1 MAENEEIKK
10 DTAEDVQETVQ
21 DKAEDIKDKE
31 QKPEEQKPEEQKPEE
46 RKPEERKSEEQKP
59 EEQKPEEQEPE
70 EQKPEEQEPE
80 ERKSEEQ
87 EPEERKSEE
96 QESEE
101 RKSEEQESEEQ
112 KPGEKKAEPKK
123 EKKKS
128 RNPFKSKKFKRGT
141 LSIVLTVM
149 FIAAVVLVNVIL
161 SLILDRFSVEADLT
175 TGSIFT
181 LDEETEEYIRGVD
194 DDVTFYVTAE
204 RETLNN
210 AGNNYKQTVEY
221 LDKMTVLNRRFKVQY
236 VNLLTDPDFSN
247 GYEEDL
253 QNYEVIV
260 QSGKTGRYRI
270 LKINDFMRY
279 TLSDGKTYS
288 YDEASMYVQYY
299 GYSVADYSSI
309 AEEQIVSAIQS
320 VSLDDPTVVTF
331 LTGYGES
338 DSKPLEEI
346 LTANA
351 YVTQSAD
358 IDRIE
363 AVPENTDILVI
374 HGATKDYS
382 KESITKVDEW
392 LSNGG
397 KYGKD
402 LVYIASADAAETPN
416 LDEYLKEW
424 GIEIGKGYVLQTDT
438 DHAYYTGSAFPLM
451 QDLEIKTDTDYYS
464 NMKIASAAKLV
475 AFPLRPVIPL
485 WDEESNMAN
494 KVIASAYGEK
504 CILYPFSADES
515 WSPTS
520 DDLTGFDAVV
530 EASKVQFEGGLD
542 PVYSKIIVVGSDQL
556 FASYYTTAS
565 NYSNGELALT
575 IFDTNSGNNGD
586 KIKIVGKSF
595 TAETYQI
602 DRSTQLAIGITF
614 VAVIPVIIIVI
625 GIVVWARRRRL

>member
-1 MAENEEIKK
+1 MSENEEIKK
-10 DTAEDVQETVQ
+10 DTAETEQEAVQEA
-21 DKAEDIKDKE
+21 AEDIKE
-31 QKPEEQKPEEQKPEE
+31 A
-46 RKPEERKSEEQKP
+46 
-59 EEQKPEEQEPE
+59 
-70 EQKPEEQEPE
+70 
-80 ERKSEEQ
+80 
-87 EPEERKSEE
+87 E
-96 QESEE
+96 QES
-101 RKSEEQESEEQ
+101 
-112 KPGEKKAEPKK
+112 GEKKPDKQASAPEKT
-123 EKKKS
+123 KKKS
-128 RNPFKSKKFKRGT
+128 RNPFRSKKFKRGT
-141 LSIVLTVM
+141 LSIVFTAL
-149 FIAAVVLVNVIL
+149 FIAGVVLVNVIL
-161 SLILDRFSVEADLT
+161 GLVLERFNVEADLT

-181 LDEETEEYIRGVD
+181 LGSETEEYIKGVD

-221 LDKMTVLNRRFKVQY
+221 LDKMTVLNSRFKVQY

-247 GYEEDL
+247 NYEEDL
-253 QNYEVIV
+253 HNYEVIV

-270 LKINDFMRY
+270 LAINDFMRY

-299 GYSVADYSSI
+299 GYTVSDYASI

-320 VSLDDPTVVTF
+320 VSLADPTVVTF

-338 DSKPLEEI
+338 DSKPLEDI

-363 AVPENTDILVI
+363 AVPDNTDILVI

-397 KYGKD
+397 KYGRD

-451 QDLEIKTDTDYYS
+451 QDLEIKTDTEYYE

-485 WDEESNMAN
+485 WEEESNMAN

-504 CILYPFSADES
+504 CILYPFTADES

-520 DDLTGFDAVV
+520 DDYSGFNAVV
-530 EASKVQFEGGLD
+530 EASKVQFEGGNE

-575 IFDTNSGNNGD
+575 IFDTNSGNNGE
-586 KIKIVGKSF
+586 KIKIVEKSF

-602 DRSTQLAIGITF
+602 DRSTQLVIGITF
-614 VAVIPVIIIVI
+614 VVVIPVIIIVI

>member
-10 DTAEDVQETVQ
+10 DTAETEQETVQ
-21 DKAEDIKDKE
+21 EAAEDIKE
-31 QKPEEQKPEEQKPEE
+31 A
-46 RKPEERKSEEQKP
+46 
-59 EEQKPEEQEPE
+59 
-70 EQKPEEQEPE
+70 
-80 ERKSEEQ
+80 
-87 EPEERKSEE
+87 E
-96 QESEE
+96 QES
-101 RKSEEQESEEQ
+101 
-112 KPGEKKAEPKK
+112 GEKKPDKQASAPEKT
-123 EKKKS
+123 KKKS
-128 RNPFKSKKFKRGT
+128 KNPFRSKKFKRGT
-141 LSIVLTVM
+141 LSIVFTAL
-149 FIAAVVLVNVIL
+149 FIAGVVLVNVIL
-161 SLILDRFSVEADLT
+161 GLVLERFNVEADLT

-181 LDEETEEYIRGVD
+181 LGNETEEYIKGVD

-221 LDKMTVLNRRFKVQY
+221 LDKMTVLNSRFKVQY

-247 GYEEDL
+247 NYEEDL
-253 QNYEVIV
+253 HNYEVIV

-270 LKINDFMRY
+270 LAINDFMRY

-299 GYSVADYSSI
+299 GYTVSDYSSI

-320 VSLDDPTVVTF
+320 VSLTDPTVVTF

-338 DSKPLEEI
+338 DSKPLEDI

-351 YVTQSAD
+351 YMTQSAD

-363 AVPENTDILVI
+363 AVPDNTDILVI

-397 KYGKD
+397 KYGRD

-451 QDLEIKTDTDYYS
+451 QDLEIKTDTEYYE

-485 WDEESNMAN
+485 WEEESNMAN

-504 CILYPFSADES
+504 CILYPFTADES

-520 DDLTGFDAVV
+520 DDYSGFNAVV
-530 EASKVQFEGGLD
+530 EASKVQFEGGNE

-575 IFDTNSGNNGD
+575 IFDTNSGNNGE
-586 KIKIVGKSF
+586 KIKIVEKSF

-602 DRSTQLAIGITF
+602 DRSTQLVIGITF
-614 VAVIPVIIIVI
+614 VVVIPVIIIVI

>member
-1 MAENEEIKK
+1 MADNEEIKNE
-10 DTAEDVQETVQ
+10 TAETEQETVQ
-21 DKAEDIKDKE
+21 EAAEEIKE
-31 QKPEEQKPEEQKPEE
+31 GQSPEEQKPEEQTPDEQTPEE
-46 RKPEERKSEEQKP
+46 QSLEEQKP
-59 EEQKPEEQEPE
+59 DEQK
-70 EQKPEEQEPE
+70 
-80 ERKSEEQ
+80 S
-87 EPEERKSEE
+87 
-96 QESEE
+96 
-101 RKSEEQESEEQ
+101 
-112 KPGEKKAEPKK
+112 APKK

-128 RNPFKSKKFKRGT
+128 KNPFRSKKFKRGT
-141 LSIVLTVM
+141 LSIVFTVL
-149 FIAAVVLVNVIL
+149 FIAGVVLVNVIL
-161 SLILDRFSVEADLT
+161 GLVLERFNVEADLT

-181 LDEETEEYIRGVD
+181 LGSETEEYIRGVD

-221 LDKMTVLNRRFKVQY
+221 LDKMTVLNNRFKVQY

-247 GYEEDL
+247 SFEEDL
-253 QNYEVIV
+253 HNYEVIV
-260 QSGKTGRYRI
+260 KSGKTGRYRI
-270 LKINDFMRY
+270 LSINDFMRY

-299 GYSVADYSSI
+299 GYTVSGYSSI

-320 VSLDDPTVVTF
+320 VSLENPTVVTF

-338 DSKPLEEI
+338 DSSPLEAI
-346 LTANA
+346 LTDNA
-351 YVTQSAD
+351 YVTQKAE

-363 AVPENTDILVI
+363 AIPDNTDILVI

-397 KYGKD
+397 KYGRD

-424 GIEIGKGYVLQTDT
+424 GIGIGKGYVLQTDT

-451 QDLEIKTDTDYYS
+451 QDLEIKTDTEYYD

-475 AFPLRPVIPL
+475 AYPLRPVIPL
-485 WDEESNMAN
+485 WEEESNMAN

-504 CILYPFSADES
+504 CILYPFTADES

-520 DDLTGFDAVV
+520 DELTGFDAVV
-530 EASKVQFEGGLD
+530 EASKVQFEGGTN

-575 IFDTNSGNNGD
+575 IFDTNSEQSGD
-586 KIKIVGKSF
+586 KIKIVEKSF

-614 VAVIPVIIIVI
+614 VAVIPVIIIVV

>member
-1 MAENEEIKK
+1 MSENEEIKK
-10 DTAEDVQETVQ
+10 DTAETEQETVQ
-21 DKAEDIKDKE
+21 EAAEDIKE
-31 QKPEEQKPEEQKPEE
+31 A
-46 RKPEERKSEEQKP
+46 
-59 EEQKPEEQEPE
+59 
-70 EQKPEEQEPE
+70 
-80 ERKSEEQ
+80 
-87 EPEERKSEE
+87 E
-96 QESEE
+96 QES
-101 RKSEEQESEEQ
+101 
-112 KPGEKKAEPKK
+112 GEKKPDKQASAPEKA
-123 EKKKS
+123 KKKS
-128 RNPFKSKKFKRGT
+128 RNPFRSKKFKRGT
-141 LSIVLTVM
+141 LSIVFTAL
-149 FIAAVVLVNVIL
+149 FIAGVVLVNVIL
-161 SLILDRFSVEADLT
+161 GLVLERFNVEADLT

-181 LDEETEEYIRGVD
+181 LGSETEEYIKGVD

-221 LDKMTVLNRRFKVQY
+221 LDKMTVLNSRFKVQY

-247 GYEEDL
+247 NYEEDL
-253 QNYEVIV
+253 HNYEVIV

-270 LKINDFMRY
+270 LAINDFMRY

-299 GYSVADYSSI
+299 GYTVSDYASI

-320 VSLDDPTVVTF
+320 VSLADPTVVTF

-338 DSKPLEEI
+338 DSKPLEDI

-351 YVTQSAD
+351 YMTQNAD

-397 KYGKD
+397 KYGRD

-451 QDLEIKTDTDYYS
+451 QDLEIKTDTEYYE

-485 WDEESNMAN
+485 WEEESNMAN

-504 CILYPFSADES
+504 CILYPFTADES

-520 DDLTGFDAVV
+520 DDYSGFNAVV
-530 EASKVQFEGGLD
+530 EASKVQFEGGNE

-575 IFDTNSGNNGD
+575 IFDTNSGNNGE
-586 KIKIVGKSF
+586 KIKIVEKSF

-602 DRSTQLAIGITF
+602 DRSTQLVIGITF
-614 VAVIPVIIIVI
+614 VAVIPVVI
-625 GIVVWARRRRL
+625 FVTGIVFCVRRRRR

>member
-1 MAENEEIKK
+1 MSENEEIKK
-10 DTAEDVQETVQ
+10 DTAGTEQEAVQEA
-21 DKAEDIKDKE
+21 AEDIKE
-31 QKPEEQKPEEQKPEE
+31 A
-46 RKPEERKSEEQKP
+46 
-59 EEQKPEEQEPE
+59 
-70 EQKPEEQEPE
+70 
-80 ERKSEEQ
+80 
-87 EPEERKSEE
+87 E
-96 QESEE
+96 QES
-101 RKSEEQESEEQ
+101 
-112 KPGEKKAEPKK
+112 GEKKPDKQASAPEKT
-123 EKKKS
+123 KKKS
-128 RNPFKSKKFKRGT
+128 RNPFRSKKFKRGT
-141 LSIVLTVM
+141 LSIVFTAL
-149 FIAAVVLVNVIL
+149 FIAGVVLVNVIL
-161 SLILDRFSVEADLT
+161 GLVLERFNVEADLT

-181 LDEETEEYIRGVD
+181 LGSETEEYIKGVD

-221 LDKMTVLNRRFKVQY
+221 LDKMTVLNSRFKVQY

-247 GYEEDL
+247 NYEEDL
-253 QNYEVIV
+253 HNYEVIV

-270 LKINDFMRY
+270 LAINDFMRY

-299 GYSVADYSSI
+299 GYTVSDYSSI

-320 VSLDDPTVVTF
+320 VSLADPTVVTF

-338 DSKPLEEI
+338 DSKPLEDI

-351 YVTQSAD
+351 YMTQNAD

-397 KYGKD
+397 KYGRD

-451 QDLEIKTDTDYYS
+451 QDLEIKTDTEYYE

-485 WDEESNMAN
+485 WEEESNMAN

-504 CILYPFSADES
+504 CILYPFTADES

-520 DDLTGFDAVV
+520 DDYSGFNAVV
-530 EASKVQFEGGLD
+530 EASKVQFEGGNE

-575 IFDTNSGNNGD
+575 IFDTNSGNNGE
-586 KIKIVGKSF
+586 KIKIVEKSF

-602 DRSTQLAIGITF
+602 DRSTQLVIGITF

>member
-1 MAENEEIKK
+1 MSENEEIKK
-10 DTAEDVQETVQ
+10 DAAEDVQETVQ
-21 DKAEDIKDKE
+21 EAAEDIKE
-31 QKPEEQKPEEQKPEE
+31 A
-46 RKPEERKSEEQKP
+46 
-59 EEQKPEEQEPE
+59 
-70 EQKPEEQEPE
+70 
-80 ERKSEEQ
+80 
-87 EPEERKSEE
+87 E
-96 QESEE
+96 QES
-101 RKSEEQESEEQ
+101 
-112 KPGEKKAEPKK
+112 GEKKPDKQASAPEKT
-123 EKKKS
+123 KKKS
-128 RNPFKSKKFKRGT
+128 RNPFRSKKFKRGT
-141 LSIVLTVM
+141 LSIVFTAL
-149 FIAAVVLVNVIL
+149 FIAGVVLVNVIL
-161 SLILDRFSVEADLT
+161 GLVLERFNVEADLT

-181 LDEETEEYIRGVD
+181 LGSETEEYIRGVD

-221 LDKMTVLNRRFKVQY
+221 LDKMTVLNSRFKVQY

-247 GYEEDL
+247 NYEEDL
-253 QNYEVIV
+253 HNYEVIV

-270 LKINDFMRY
+270 LAINDFMRY

-299 GYSVADYSSI
+299 GYTVADYASI

-320 VSLDDPTVVTF
+320 VSLADPTVVTF

-338 DSKPLEEI
+338 DSKPLEDI

-351 YVTQSAD
+351 YMTQNAD

-363 AVPENTDILVI
+363 DVPDNTDILVI

-397 KYGKD
+397 KYGRD

-451 QDLEIKTDTDYYS
+451 QDLEIKTDTEYYE

-485 WDEESNMAN
+485 WEEESNMAN

-504 CILYPFSADES
+504 CILYPFTADES

-520 DDLTGFDAVV
+520 DDYSGFNAVV
-530 EASKVQFEGGLD
+530 EASKVQFEGGNE

-575 IFDTNSGNNGD
+575 IFDTNSGNNGE
-586 KIKIVGKSF
+586 KIKIVEKSF

-602 DRSTQLAIGITF
+602 DRSTQLVIGITF
-614 VAVIPVIIIVI
+614 VVVIPVIIIVI

>member
-10 DTAEDVQETVQ
+10 DTADTEQEPVEQETAQ
-21 DKAEDIKDKE
+21 EAAEDIKDAE
-31 QKPEEQKPEEQKPEE
+31 Q
-46 RKPEERKSEEQKP
+46 S
-59 EEQKPEEQEPE
+59 
-70 EQKPEEQEPE
+70 
-80 ERKSEEQ
+80 
-87 EPEERKSEE
+87 
-96 QESEE
+96 
-101 RKSEEQESEEQ
+101 
-112 KPGEKKAEPKK
+112 GEKRPDEKEAAPKK
-123 EKKKS
+123 EKKKGK
-128 RNPFKSKKFKRGT
+128 NPFRSKKFKRGT
-141 LSIVLTVM
+141 LSIVFTVM

-161 SLILDRFSVEADLT
+161 DLVLERFNVEADLT

-181 LDEETEEYIRGVD
+181 LGEETEEYIRGVD

-247 GYEEDL
+247 SYEEDL
-253 QNYEVIV
+253 HNYEVIV

-270 LKINDFMRY
+270 LRINDFMRY

-299 GYSVADYSSI
+299 GYTVSDYSSI

-338 DSKPLEEI
+338 DSKPLEDI

-351 YVTQSAD
+351 YVTQSED

-374 HGATKDYS
+374 HGPTKDYS

-402 LVYIASADAAETPN
+402 LVYIASADAADTPN

-424 GIEIGKGYVLQTDT
+424 GLEIGKGYVLQTDT
-438 DHAYYTGSAFPLM
+438 DHAYYTGTSFPLM
-451 QDLEIKTDTDYYS
+451 QDLEVKTDTEYYN

-475 AFPLRPVIPL
+475 VYPLRPVLPL
-485 WDEESNMAN
+485 WEEEGNMAN

-504 CILYPFSADES
+504 CILYPFTADES
-515 WSPTS
+515 WSPTTE
-520 DDLTGFDAVV
+520 DLRGFDAVV
-530 EASKVQFEGGLD
+530 EASKVQFEGGTE
-542 PVYSKIIVVGSDQL
+542 PVFSKIIAVGSDQF

-575 IFDTNSGNNGD
+575 IFDTNSEHNGE
-586 KIKIVGKSF
+586 KLKIVEKSF

-602 DRSTQLAIGITF
+602 DRSTQLVIGITF
-614 VAVIPVIIIVI
+614 VAVIPIIIIII

>member
-10 DTAEDVQETVQ
+10 DTAETEQEAVQEA
-21 DKAEDIKDKE
+21 AEDIKE
-31 QKPEEQKPEEQKPEE
+31 A
-46 RKPEERKSEEQKP
+46 
-59 EEQKPEEQEPE
+59 
-70 EQKPEEQEPE
+70 
-80 ERKSEEQ
+80 
-87 EPEERKSEE
+87 E
-96 QESEE
+96 QES
-101 RKSEEQESEEQ
+101 
-112 KPGEKKAEPKK
+112 GEKKPDKQASAPEKT
-123 EKKKS
+123 KKKS
-128 RNPFKSKKFKRGT
+128 RNPFRSKKFKRGT
-141 LSIVLTVM
+141 LSIVFTAL
-149 FIAAVVLVNVIL
+149 FIAGVVLVNVIL
-161 SLILDRFSVEADLT
+161 GLVLERFNVEADLT

-181 LDEETEEYIRGVD
+181 LGNETEEYIKGVD

-221 LDKMTVLNRRFKVQY
+221 LDKMTVLNSRFKVQY

-247 GYEEDL
+247 NYEEDL
-253 QNYEVIV
+253 HNYEVIV

-270 LKINDFMRY
+270 LAINDFMRY

-299 GYSVADYSSI
+299 GYTVSDYASI

-320 VSLDDPTVVTF
+320 VSLADPTVVTF

-338 DSKPLEEI
+338 DSKPLEDI

-351 YVTQSAD
+351 YVTQNAD

-363 AVPENTDILVI
+363 AVPDNTDILVI

-397 KYGKD
+397 KYGRD

-416 LDEYLKEW
+416 FDEYLKEW

-451 QDLEIKTDTDYYS
+451 QDLEIKTDTEYYE

-485 WDEESNMAN
+485 WEEESNMAN

-504 CILYPFSADES
+504 CILYPFTADES

-520 DDLTGFDAVV
+520 DDYSGFNAVV
-530 EASKVQFEGGLD
+530 EASKVQFEGGNE

-575 IFDTNSGNNGD
+575 IFDTNSGNNGE
-586 KIKIVGKSF
+586 KIKIVEKSF

-602 DRSTQLAIGITF
+602 DRSTQLVIGITF
-614 VAVIPVIIIVI
+614 VVVIPVIIIVI

>member
-10 DTAEDVQETVQ
+10 DTAETEQETVQ
-21 DKAEDIKDKE
+21 EAAEDIKE
-31 QKPEEQKPEEQKPEE
+31 A
-46 RKPEERKSEEQKP
+46 
-59 EEQKPEEQEPE
+59 
-70 EQKPEEQEPE
+70 
-80 ERKSEEQ
+80 
-87 EPEERKSEE
+87 E
-96 QESEE
+96 QES
-101 RKSEEQESEEQ
+101 
-112 KPGEKKAEPKK
+112 GEKKPDKQASAPEKT
-123 EKKKS
+123 KKKS
-128 RNPFKSKKFKRGT
+128 KNPFRSKKFKRGT
-141 LSIVLTVM
+141 LSIVFTAL
-149 FIAAVVLVNVIL
+149 FIAGVVLVNVIL
-161 SLILDRFSVEADLT
+161 GLVLERFNVEADLT

-181 LDEETEEYIRGVD
+181 LGNETEEYIKGVD

-221 LDKMTVLNRRFKVQY
+221 LDKMTVLNSRFKVQY

-247 GYEEDL
+247 NYEEDL
-253 QNYEVIV
+253 HNYEVIV

-270 LKINDFMRY
+270 LAINDFMRY

-299 GYSVADYSSI
+299 GYTVADYASI

-320 VSLDDPTVVTF
+320 VSLADPTVVTF

-338 DSKPLEEI
+338 DSKPLEDI

-351 YVTQSAD
+351 YMTQNAD

-397 KYGKD
+397 KYGRD

-451 QDLEIKTDTDYYS
+451 QDLEIKTDTEYYE

-485 WDEESNMAN
+485 WEEESNMAN

-504 CILYPFSADES
+504 CILYPFTADES

-520 DDLTGFDAVV
+520 DDYSGFNAVV
-530 EASKVQFEGGLD
+530 EASKVQFEGGNE

-575 IFDTNSGNNGD
+575 IFDTNSGNNGE
-586 KIKIVGKSF
+586 KIKIVEKSF

-602 DRSTQLAIGITF
+602 DRSTQLVIGITF
-614 VAVIPVIIIVI
+614 VVVIPVIIIVI